1 MADSVVIREFLV
13 ALGFK
18 VDEKGLKNF
27 KEGVEGTTKGVKQLI
42 ATVSGAALTV
52 SAGVA
57 AFASKLERLYFVS
70 QRTGASAT
78 NLRGF
83 EFAARNMGVSAEAA
97 TGTIE
102 NLARFLRNNPAGEGY
117 LSTLG
122 VQTRNANGELRD
134 TVDIMSDLGK
144 SLANKPTWLAS
155 QYGNILGID
164 ENLMLAMRNGDFE
177 KLLAQYREMS
187 KSTGLDKAADD
198 SHRFMTQLR
207 GLGTSFEN
215 LGIRVEGAMLQK
227 IGPQLERFQRW
238 MDEHGDEIANRI
250 TDVANAVVKAAA
262 AMGPPLA
269 WLADKFVELDRGT
282 DGWSTKILLLGLALK
297 GLGVFKIVGGIWKIV
312 GALRA
317 GGAAA
322 SGATGLLSAMGV
334 ELAALASSAAAVGA
348 AFLGWKIGDGVRDQ
362 IDGLITKLS
371 GGRFRSLWDIL
382 TLKDRRGLDSTG
394 GYTQEEIDSVK
405 DGGGAKLTP
414 PRTEQ
419 PTTLAPS
426 DAQGPNPGRASSGAP
441 APAQA
446 SAPAPAPA
454 VAVAPAVASPVASAP
469 SGPPVPASAPA
480 QSREKASVPNSE
492 KSSPSKPTPQSPPA
506 ARIERVAAPAE
517 NGLAGRLG
525 QLADTAFGKLIAR
538 GEGDYNSVNRGARGG
553 YRAGTENL
561 EGMTLAQVMA
571 AQRAGQ
577 FNAAGRYQII
587 SSTLAEAAR
596 GLKLNGSE
604 IFDRKLQD
612 RIFEQYLVRNKRRA
626 ISDYVEGR
634 SDDLRAALRAASR
647 EWASVADPDTGR
659 SYYAG
664 KGNNRASISA
674 AEMEAALRNTRA
686 TYQPPAAAMAQAATA
701 SATTNKVEVNQTTQ
715 IHVNGAGD
723 PSAAGRAVEREQ
735 RAVNSDLVR
744 NLQGVVA

>member
-117 LSTLG
+117 LATLG

-144 SLANKPTWLAS
+144 SLANEPTWLAS

-238 MDEHGDEIANRI
+238 MDEHGDEIANRV
-250 TDVANAVVKAAA
+250 TDIANAVVKAAA

-269 WLADKFVELDRGT
+269 WLADKFVELDHGT
-282 DGWSTKILLLGLALK
+282 NGWSTKILLLGVALNA
-297 GLGVFKIVGGIWKIV
+297 LGVFRIAGGIWKMV
-312 GALRA
+312 AALRA
-317 GGAAA
+317 AGTATTAA
-322 SGATGLLSAMGV
+322 SAAGGGLLSVLGS
-334 ELAALASSAAAVGA
+334 LATAVAAVGA
-348 AFLGWKIGDGVRDQ
+348 AFAGWKIGDAVRDKV
-362 IDGLITKLS
+362 DGLITQLS
-371 GGRFRSLWDIL
+371 GGKYRSLWDVL
-382 TLKDRRGLDSTG
+382 TGKDRRGLEATG

-414 PRTEQ
+414 PRAEQ
-419 PTTLAPS
+419 QSTPAQPGEKRSVPASQTTGPQNPTTRPT
-426 DAQGPNPGRASSGAP
+426 
-441 APAQA
+441 
-446 SAPAPAPA
+446 SAPA
-454 VAVAPAVASPVASAP
+454 SW
-469 SGPPVPASAPA
+469 
-480 QSREKASVPNSE
+480 
-492 KSSPSKPTPQSPPA
+492 T
-506 ARIERVAAPAE
+506 ERVAAPGDG
-517 NGLAGRLG
+517 GLVGRLG

-587 SSTLAEAAR
+587 GSTLAEAAR

-604 IFDRKLQD
+604 MFDRKLQD

-626 ISDYVEGR
+626 IADYVEGR
-634 SDDLRAALRAASR
+634 SDDLRGALRAASR

-664 KGNNRASISA
+664 KGNNRASITA
-674 AEMEAALRNTRA
+674 AEMAAALRNTRA
-686 TYQPPAAAMAQAATA
+686 TYQPPAALVAQPAARGGEA
-701 SATTNKVEVNQTTQ
+701 KVELHQSTQ
-715 IHVNGAGD
+715 IHVTGASD

-735 RAVNSDLVR
+735 RAVNADMVR
-744 NLQGVVA
+744 NLQGVIA

>member
-117 LSTLG
+117 LATLG

-227 IGPQLERFQRW
+227 IGPQLDRFQRW

-282 DGWSTKILLLGLALK
+282 DGWSTKILLLGVALK
-297 GLGVFKIVGGIWKIV
+297 ALGVFKIAGGIWKIV

-382 TLKDRRGLDSTG
+382 TLKDRRGLDSSG
-394 GYTQEEIDSVK
+394 GYTQAEIDSVK

-414 PRTEQ
+414 PRAEQ
-419 PTTLAPS
+419 SRTAAPS
-426 DAQGPNPGRASSGAP
+426 SVAPASQATAP
-441 APAQA
+441 QIPAPQAAPAQA
-446 SAPAPAPA
+446 P
-454 VAVAPAVASPVASAP
+454 
-469 SGPPVPASAPA
+469 
-480 QSREKASVPNSE
+480 
-492 KSSPSKPTPQSPPA
+492 
-506 ARIERVAAPAE
+506 RIGRVAAPDDG
-517 NGLAGRLG
+517 GLAGRLG
-525 QLADTAFGKLIAR
+525 QLSDTAFGKLIAR

-587 SSTLAEAAR
+587 GSTLAEAAR

-604 IFDRKLQD
+604 VFDRKLQD
-612 RIFEQYLVRNKRRA
+612 RIFEQYLVRNKRRSIA
-626 ISDYVEGR
+626 DYVEGR
-634 SDDLRAALRAASR
+634 SDDLRGALRAASR

-686 TYQPPAAAMAQAATA
+686 TYQPPAAAMAQAGTTSAATK
-701 SATTNKVEVNQTTQ
+701 KVEVNQTTQ

>member
-70 QRTGASAT
+70 QRTHASAA

-117 LSTLG
+117 LATLG

-187 KSTGLDKAADD
+187 KTTGLDKAADD

-227 IGPQLERFQRW
+227 IGPQLDRFQRW
-238 MDEHGDEIANRI
+238 MDDHGDEIANRI
-250 TDVANAVVKAAA
+250 ADIASAILKVAEAA
-262 AMGPPLA
+262 GPPLA
-269 WLADKFVELDRGT
+269 KLVDRLIELDRAT
-282 DGWSTKILLLGLALK
+282 DGWSTKILLLGVALK
-297 GLGVFKIVGGIWKIV
+297 ALGVFKIAGGIWKMV
-312 GALRA
+312 AALRA

-322 SGATGLLSAMGV
+322 SGTTGLLSAMGV

-382 TLKDRRGLDSTG
+382 TLQDRRGLDSTG
-394 GYTQEEIDSVK
+394 GYTQVEIDSMK

-414 PRTEQ
+414 PRGAALAQT
-419 PTTLAPS
+419 PT
-426 DAQGPNPGRASSGAP
+426 R
-441 APAQA
+441 A
-446 SAPAPAPA
+446 SAPGPAPGPA
-454 VAVAPAVASPVASAP
+454 PVAPADLGGAM
-469 SGPPVPASAPA
+469 
-480 QSREKASVPNSE
+480 SR
-492 KSSPSKPTPQSPPA
+492 
-506 ARIERVAAPAE
+506 
-517 NGLAGRLG
+517 
-525 QLADTAFGKLIAR
+525 LADTAFGRLIAR

-553 YRAGTENL
+553 YRSGTENL

-571 AQRAGQ
+571 AQRSGQ

-587 SSTLAEAAR
+587 GSTLAEAAR

-604 IFDRKLQD
+604 MFDRKLQD
-612 RIFEQYLVRNKRRA
+612 RIFDEYLVRNKRRA
-626 ISDYVEGR
+626 IADYVEGR
-634 SDDLRAALRAASR
+634 SDDLRGALRAASR

-664 KGNNRASISA
+664 KGNNRASITA

-686 TYQPPAAAMAQAATA
+686 TYQPAGALAAQSAARGGPA
-701 SATTNKVEVNQTTQ
+701 KVELHQSTQ
-715 IHVNGAGD
+715 IHVTGAGD

-735 RAVNSDLVR
+735 RAVNADMVR
-744 NLQGVVA
+744 NLQGVVS

>member
-18 VDEKGLKNF
+18 VDEKGLKKF
-27 KEGVEGTTKGVKQLI
+27 KEGVEDTTKGVKQLI
-42 ATVSGAALTV
+42 TTISGAALTV

-57 AFASKLERLYFVS
+57 AFASKLERLYFVA

-78 NLRGF
+78 SLRGF

-117 LSTLG
+117 LATLG

-134 TVDIMSDLGK
+134 TVDIMSDLGGA
-144 SLANKPTWLAS
+144 LAKKPTWLAS

-177 KLLAQYREMS
+177 KLLKQYREMS
-187 KSTGLDKAADD
+187 KTTGLDKAADD

-207 GLGTSFEN
+207 GLGTTFEN

-227 IGPQLERFQRW
+227 IGPQLDRFQKW
-238 MDEHGDEIANRI
+238 MDEHGEQIANRI
-250 TDVANAVVKAAA
+250 ADIANAVLKAAEV
-262 AMGPPLA
+262 MGPPLA

-282 DGWSTKILLLGLALK
+282 NGWSTKILLLGVALK
-297 GLGVFKIVGGIWKIV
+297 ALGVFRIAKGIWKAAA
-312 GALRA
+312 ALRA
-317 GGAAA
+317 MGAAGTGAA
-322 SGATGLLSAMGV
+322 SVISSVIGQVGSLIGLLGRLSAI
-334 ELAALASSAAAVGA
+334 AGA
-348 AFLGWKIGDGVRDQ
+348 AFAGWKIGDALRDSV
-362 IDGLITKLS
+362 DGWISKAS
-371 GGRFRSLWDIL
+371 GGKFRSIWDFL
-382 TLKDRRGLDSTG
+382 TGKDRRGLDATG

-405 DGGGAKLTP
+405 DGGGAKLTA
-414 PRTEQ
+414 PRG
-419 PTTLAPS
+419 APS
-426 DAQGPNPGRASSGAP
+426 ASS
-441 APAQA
+441 Q
-446 SAPAPAPA
+446 
-454 VAVAPAVASPVASAP
+454 
-469 SGPPVPASAPA
+469 VPAAVPA
-480 QSREKASVPNSE
+480 G
-492 KSSPSKPTPQSPPA
+492 A
-506 ARIERVAAPAE
+506 AGTMER
-517 NGLAGRLG
+517 
-525 QLADTAFGKLIAR
+525 LADTAFGRLISR

-553 YRAGTENL
+553 YRSGTENL

-587 SSTLAEAAR
+587 GGTLSEAASAM
-596 GLKLNGSE
+596 KLNGSE
-604 IFDRKLQD
+604 MFDRKLQD
-612 RIFEQYLVRNKRRA
+612 RIFSEYLVRNKRRA
-626 ISDYVEGR
+626 IADYVEGR
-634 SDDLRAALRAASR
+634 SGDLRAALRAASR

-664 KGNNRASISA
+664 KGNNRASITA

-686 TYQPPAAAMAQAATA
+686 TYQQPAAVAAQAAGA
-701 SATTNKVEVNQTTQ
+701 RAGGGRIEVNQTTQ

-735 RAVNSDLVR
+735 RAVNSDMVR
-744 NLQGVVA
+744 NLQGVIA

>member
-18 VDEKGLKNF
+18 VDEKGLKKF
-27 KEGVEGTTKGVKQLI
+27 KEGVEDTTKGVKQLI
-42 ATVSGAALTV
+42 TTISGAALTV

-57 AFASKLERLYFVS
+57 AFASKLERLYFVA

-78 NLRGF
+78 SLRGF

-117 LSTLG
+117 LATLG

-134 TVDIMSDLGK
+134 TVDIMSDLGGA
-144 SLANKPTWLAS
+144 LAKKPTWLAS

-177 KLLAQYREMS
+177 KLLKQYREMS
-187 KSTGLDKAADD
+187 KTTGLDKAADD
-198 SHRFMTQLR
+198 SHKFMTQLR
-207 GLGTSFEN
+207 GLGTTFEN

-227 IGPQLERFQRW
+227 IGPQLGRFQRW
-238 MDEHGDEIANRI
+238 VDEHADEIAAKIGDIAN
-250 TDVANAVVKAAA
+250 TLLKVAEAV
-262 AMGPPLA
+262 GPPVGKLVD
-269 WLADKFVELDRGT
+269 LLLELDGAT
-282 DGWSTKILLLGLALK
+282 NGWSTKLLLLGVALK
-297 GLGVFKIVGGIWKIV
+297 ALGVFKIARGVWKIA

-382 TLKDRRGLDSTG
+382 TLKDRRGLDATG
-394 GYTQEEIDSVK
+394 GYTQEELDSVRK
-405 DGGGAKLTP
+405 GGGGGAKLTP
-414 PRTEQ
+414 QRG
-419 PTTLAPS
+419 A
-426 DAQGPNPGRASSGAP
+426 AP
-441 APAQA
+441 APAT
-446 SAPAPAPA
+446 PATPAT
-454 VAVAPAVASPVASAP
+454 S
-469 SGPPVPASAPA
+469 
-480 QSREKASVPNSE
+480 
-492 KSSPSKPTPQSPPA
+492 
-506 ARIERVAAPAE
+506 AAPAAPATPAGSG
-517 NGLAGRLG
+517 GLVGAMSR
-525 QLADTAFGKLIAR
+525 LADTAFGKLIAR

-587 SSTLAEAAR
+587 GSTLAEAAR
-596 GLKLNGSE
+596 SLKLNGDE
-604 IFDRKLQD
+604 MFDRKLQD

-626 ISDYVEGR
+626 IADYVEGR
-634 SDDLRAALRAASR
+634 SDDLRGALRAASR

-664 KGNNRASISA
+664 KGNNRASITA

-686 TYQPPAAAMAQAATA
+686 TYQQPAAVAAQAAGSRA
-701 SATTNKVEVNQTTQ
+701 GGGRIEVNQTTQ
-715 IHVNGAGD
+715 IHVHGAGD

-735 RAVNSDLVR
+735 RAVNSDMVR
-744 NLQGVVA
+744 NLQGVIA

>member
-18 VDEKGLKNF
+18 VDEKGLKKF
-27 KEGVEGTTKGVKQLI
+27 KEGVEDTTKGVKQLI
-42 ATVSGAALTV
+42 TTISGAALTV

-57 AFASKLERLYFVS
+57 AFASKLERLYFVA

-78 NLRGF
+78 SLRGF

-117 LSTLG
+117 LATLG

-134 TVDIMSDLGK
+134 TVDIMSDLGGA
-144 SLANKPTWLAS
+144 LAKKPTWLAS

-177 KLLAQYREMS
+177 KLLKQYREMS
-187 KSTGLDKAADD
+187 KTTGLDKAADD
-198 SHRFMTQLR
+198 SHKFMTQLR
-207 GLGTSFEN
+207 GLGTTFEN

-227 IGPQLERFQRW
+227 IGPQLDRFQRW
-238 MDEHGDEIANRI
+238 VDEHADEIAAKIGDIAN
-250 TDVANAVVKAAA
+250 TLLKVAEAV
-262 AMGPPLA
+262 GPPVGKLVD
-269 WLADKFVELDRGT
+269 LLLELDGAT
-282 DGWSTKILLLGLALK
+282 NGWSTKLLLLGVALK
-297 GLGVFKIVGGIWKIV
+297 ALGVFKIARGVWKIA

-382 TLKDRRGLDSTG
+382 TLKDRRGLDATG
-394 GYTQEEIDSVK
+394 GYTQEELDSVRK
-405 DGGGAKLTP
+405 GGGGGAKLTP
-414 PRTEQ
+414 PRG
-419 PTTLAPS
+419 A
-426 DAQGPNPGRASSGAP
+426 AP
-441 APAQA
+441 APAT
-446 SAPAPAPA
+446 PATPAT
-454 VAVAPAVASPVASAP
+454 S
-469 SGPPVPASAPA
+469 
-480 QSREKASVPNSE
+480 
-492 KSSPSKPTPQSPPA
+492 
-506 ARIERVAAPAE
+506 AAPAAPATPAGSG
-517 NGLAGRLG
+517 GLVGAMSR
-525 QLADTAFGKLIAR
+525 LADTAFGKLIAR

-587 SSTLAEAAR
+587 GSTLAEAAR
-596 GLKLNGSE
+596 SLKLNGDE
-604 IFDRKLQD
+604 MFDRKLQD

-626 ISDYVEGR
+626 IADYVEGR
-634 SDDLRAALRAASR
+634 SDDLRGALRAASR

-664 KGNNRASISA
+664 KGNNRASITA
-674 AEMEAALRNTRA
+674 AEMEAAMRNTRA
-686 TYQPPAAAMAQAATA
+686 TYQQPAVVAAQAAGARA
-701 SATTNKVEVNQTTQ
+701 SGGRIEVNQTTQ

-735 RAVNSDLVR
+735 RAVNSDMVR
-744 NLQGVVA
+744 NLQGVIT

>member
-83 EFAARNMGVSAEAA
+83 EFAARNMGVSTEAA

-117 LSTLG
+117 LATLG

-177 KLLAQYREMS
+177 KLLKQYREMS
-187 KSTGLDKAADD
+187 QTTGLDKAADD

-227 IGPQLERFQRW
+227 IGPSLDRFQRW

-282 DGWSTKILLLGLALK
+282 DGWSTKILLLGVALK
-297 GLGVFKIVGGIWKIV
+297 ALGVFRIAGGILKMA

-317 GGAAA
+317 AGAATTSATAA
-322 SGATGLLSAMGV
+322 SGGLLSVLGS
-334 ELAALASSAAAVGA
+334 LATAVAAVGA
-348 AFLGWKIGDGVRDQ
+348 AFAGWKIGDALRDKV
-362 IDGLITKLS
+362 DGLIAQLS

-382 TLKDRRGLDSTG
+382 TLKDRRGLDATG
-394 GYTQEEIDSVK
+394 GYTQDEIDSVK

-414 PRTEQ
+414 PRSDQ
-419 PTTLAPS
+419 PTTQAPS
-426 DAQGPNPGRASSGAP
+426 SAPGPTPVRESSGTPAPALAP
-441 APAQA
+441 APA
-446 SAPAPAPA
+446 APAPSG
-454 VAVAPAVASPVASAP
+454 AS
-469 SGPPVPASAPA
+469 VPASAPA
-480 QSREKASVPNSE
+480 QPGEKASIPTSVTSGP
-492 KSSPSKPTPQSPPA
+492 KDLTPQPQQQLPA
-506 ARIERVAAPAE
+506 PQIERVSIPDDS
-517 NGLAGRLG
+517 GLAGRLG

-587 SSTLAEAAR
+587 GSTLAEAAR
-596 GLKLNGSE
+596 GLKLKGNE
-604 IFDRKLQD
+604 MFDRRLQD

-626 ISDYVEGR
+626 IADYVEGR
-634 SDDLRAALRAASR
+634 SGDLRAALRAASR

-686 TYQPPAAAMAQAATA
+686 TYQTPAAAMAQAAAT
-701 SATTNKVEVNQTTQ
+701 SAAATKVEVNQTTQ
-715 IHVNGAGD
+715 IHVDGAGD
-723 PSAAGRAVEREQ
+723 PAAAGRAVEREQ

>member
-13 ALGFK
+13 ALGFR

-70 QRTGASAT
+70 QRTGASAA

-117 LSTLG
+117 LATLG

-164 ENLMLAMRNGDFE
+164 ENLLLAMRNGDFE
-177 KLLAQYREMS
+177 RFLKQYREMS
-187 KSTGLDKAADD
+187 QTTGLDKAADD
-198 SHRFMTQLR
+198 AHQFMTQLR
-207 GLGTSFEN
+207 GLGTTFEN
-215 LGIRVEGAMLQK
+215 LGIRVEGAMLHK
-227 IGPQLERFQRW
+227 VGPQLDRFQRW
-238 MDEHGDEIANRI
+238 VDEHGDEIAAKIGDIAN
-250 TDVANAVVKAAA
+250 TLLKVAEAA
-262 AMGPPLA
+262 GPPLGK
-269 WLADKFVELDRGT
+269 LVDLLLELDHAT
-282 DGWSTKILLLGLALK
+282 DGWSTKILLLGVALK
-297 GLGVFKIVGGIWKIV
+297 ALGIFKIAGGLWKIV

-382 TLKDRRGLDSTG
+382 TLKDRRGLDATG

-414 PRTEQ
+414 PRGA
-419 PTTLAPS
+419 APE
-426 DAQGPNPGRASSGAP
+426 AP
-441 APAQA
+441 A
-446 SAPAPAPA
+446 
-454 VAVAPAVASPVASAP
+454 ASPPSA
-469 SGPPVPASAPA
+469 
-480 QSREKASVPNSE
+480 
-492 KSSPSKPTPQSPPA
+492 A
-506 ARIERVAAPAE
+506 AAAPTVQATPADSR
-517 NGLAGRLG
+517 GLVGAMSR
-525 QLADTAFGKLIAR
+525 LADTAFGKLIAR
-538 GEGDYNSVNRGARGG
+538 GEGDYNSVNRGKAGG
-553 YRAGTENL
+553 YKAGTEDL
-561 EGMTLAQVMA
+561 ENMTVAQVMA

-587 SSTLAEAAR
+587 GSTLAEAAR
-596 GLKLNGSE
+596 SLKLNGDE
-604 IFDRKLQD
+604 MFDRKLQD

-626 ISDYVEGR
+626 IADYVEGR
-634 SDDLRAALRAASR
+634 SDDLRGALRAASR

-664 KGNNRASISA
+664 KGNNRASITV

-686 TYQPPAAAMAQAATA
+686 TYQPPAALAAQSAARGGPA
-701 SATTNKVEVNQTTQ
+701 KVELHQSTQ
-715 IHVNGAGD
+715 IHVNGASD
-723 PSAAGRAVEREQ
+723 PNAAGRAVEREQ
-735 RAVNSDLVR
+735 RAVNADMVR
-744 NLQGVVA
+744 NLQGVIA

>member
-117 LSTLG
+117 LATLG

-144 SLANKPTWLAS
+144 SLANKPTWLAT

-177 KLLAQYREMS
+177 KLLKQYREMS
-187 KSTGLDKAADD
+187 QTTGLDKAADD

-227 IGPQLERFQRW
+227 IGPSLDRFQRW

-282 DGWSTKILLLGLALK
+282 DGWSTKILLLGVALK
-297 GLGVFKIVGGIWKIV
+297 ALGVFRIAGGILKMA

-317 GGAAA
+317 AGAATTSATAA
-322 SGATGLLSAMGV
+322 SGGLLSVLGS
-334 ELAALASSAAAVGA
+334 LATAVAAVGA
-348 AFLGWKIGDGVRDQ
+348 AFAGWKIGDALRDKV
-362 IDGLITKLS
+362 DGLIAQLS

-382 TLKDRRGLDSTG
+382 TLKDRRGLDATG

-414 PRTEQ
+414 PRSDQ
-419 PTTLAPS
+419 PTAQAPS
-426 DAQGPNPGRASSGAP
+426 SAPGPTPARESSGTP
-441 APAQA
+441 APATA
-446 SAPAPAPA
+446 AAPAAAPAPAPSG
-454 VAVAPAVASPVASAP
+454 ASVPV
-469 SGPPVPASAPA
+469 SAPA
-480 QSREKASVPNSE
+480 QPGEKASVP
-492 KSSPSKPTPQSPPA
+492 SSVTSGPENLTQPPQQPQPQLPA
-506 ARIERVAAPAE
+506 PQIERVSIPDDS
-517 NGLAGRLG
+517 GLAGRLG

-587 SSTLAEAAR
+587 GSTLAEAAR
-596 GLKLNGSE
+596 GLKLKGNE
-604 IFDRKLQD
+604 MFDRRLQD

-626 ISDYVEGR
+626 IADYVEGR
-634 SDDLRAALRAASR
+634 SGDLRAALRAASR

-686 TYQPPAAAMAQAATA
+686 TYQQPVAAMAQAAAT
-701 SATTNKVEVNQTTQ
+701 SAAATKVEVNQTTQ

-723 PSAAGRAVEREQ
+723 PAAAGRAVEREQ

-744 NLQGVVA
+744 NLQGVVT

>member
-27 KEGVEGTTKGVKQLI
+27 KEGAEGTTKGVKQLI

-70 QRTGASAT
+70 QRTGASAA

-117 LSTLG
+117 LATLG

-144 SLANKPTWLAS
+144 ALASKPTWLAS

-164 ENLMLAMRNGDFE
+164 ENLLLAMRNGDFE
-177 KLLAQYREMS
+177 RLLKQYREMS
-187 KSTGLDKAADD
+187 QTTGLDKAADD
-198 SHRFMTQLR
+198 SHKFMTQLR
-207 GLGTSFEN
+207 GLGTTFEN
-215 LGIRVEGAMLQK
+215 LGIRVEGAMLGK
-227 IGPQLERFQRW
+227 VGPSLDRFQQW
-238 MDEHGDEIANRI
+238 MDEHGDEVANR
-250 TDVANAVVKAAA
+250 VAEIASAILKVVEAA
-262 AMGPPLA
+262 GPPLGK
-269 WLADKFVELDRGT
+269 LVDLFIELDHST
-282 DGWSTKILLLGLALK
+282 NGWSTKILLLGVALK
-297 GLGVFKIVGGIWKIV
+297 ALGVFRIAGGILRMA

-317 GGAAA
+317 ASAATTAATAAGG
-322 SGATGLLSAMGV
+322 GLLSVLGS
-334 ELAALASSAAAVGA
+334 LATAVAAVGA
-348 AFLGWKIGDGVRDQ
+348 AFAGWKIGDALRDKV
-362 IDGLITKLS
+362 DGLISQLS
-371 GGRFRSLWDIL
+371 GGKYRSIWDVL
-382 TLKDRRGLDSTG
+382 TGTDRRGLGATG
-394 GYTQEEIDSVK
+394 GYTQAEIDSVK

-414 PRTEQ
+414 PRG
-419 PTTLAPS
+419 A
-426 DAQGPNPGRASSGAP
+426 AP
-441 APAQA
+441 APAQTA
-446 SAPAPAPA
+446 PSAPA
-454 VAVAPAVASPVASAP
+454 
-469 SGPPVPASAPA
+469 
-480 QSREKASVPNSE
+480 
-492 KSSPSKPTPQSPPA
+492 
-506 ARIERVAAPAE
+506 AAPAGSG
-517 NGLAGRLG
+517 GLVRAMSR
-525 QLADTAFGKLIAR
+525 LADTAFGKLIAR

-553 YRAGTENL
+553 YRASTENL

-587 SSTLAEAAR
+587 GSTLAEAAR
-596 GLKLNGSE
+596 SLKLNGSE
-604 IFDRKLQD
+604 MFDRKLQD

-626 ISDYVEGR
+626 IADYVEGR
-634 SDDLRAALRAASR
+634 SDDLRGALRAASR

-664 KGNNRASISA
+664 KGNNRASITA
-674 AEMEAALRNTRA
+674 AEMESALRNTRA
-686 TYQPPAAAMAQAATA
+686 TYQPAGALAAQSAARGGPA
-701 SATTNKVEVNQTTQ
+701 KVELHQSTQ
-715 IHVNGAGD
+715 IHVTGAGD

-735 RAVNSDLVR
+735 RAVNGDMVR
-744 NLQGVVA
+744 NLQGVIS

>member
-1 MADSVVIREFLV
+1 MV
-13 ALGFK
+13 ALGFR

-70 QRTGASAT
+70 QRTGASAA

-83 EFAARNMGVSAEAA
+83 EFAARNMGVSADAA

-117 LSTLG
+117 LATLG

-144 SLANKPTWLAS
+144 ALASKPTWLAS

-177 KLLAQYREMS
+177 RLLKQYREMS
-187 KSTGLDKAADD
+187 QTTGLDKAADD
-198 SHRFMTQLR
+198 SHKFMTQLR
-207 GLGTSFEN
+207 GLGTTFEN

-250 TDVANAVVKAAA
+250 TDIADAVVRAAV
-262 AMGPPLA
+262 AMGPALA

-282 DGWSTKILLLGLALK
+282 DGWSTKILLLGVALK
-297 GLGVFKIVGGIWKIV
+297 ALGVFRIAGGILKMA

-317 GGAAA
+317 AGAA
-322 SGATGLLSAMGV
+322 GGGLLSVLGS
-334 ELAALASSAAAVGA
+334 LATAVAAVGA
-348 AFLGWKIGDGVRDQ
+348 AFAGWKIGDALRDKV
-362 IDGLITKLS
+362 DGLISQLS
-371 GGRFRSLWDIL
+371 GGKYRSIWDVL
-382 TLKDRRGLDSTG
+382 TGKDRRGLDATG

-414 PRTEQ
+414 PRGT
-419 PTTLAPS
+419 
-426 DAQGPNPGRASSGAP
+426 AP
-441 APAQA
+441 APAQ
-446 SAPAPAPA
+446 PAPSAPA
-454 VAVAPAVASPVASAP
+454 VA
-469 SGPPVPASAPA
+469 
-480 QSREKASVPNSE
+480 
-492 KSSPSKPTPQSPPA
+492 PA
-506 ARIERVAAPAE
+506 ASG
-517 NGLAGRLG
+517 GLVGAMSR
-525 QLADTAFGKLIAR
+525 LADTAFGKLIAR

-561 EGMTLAQVMA
+561 EGMTVAQVMA

-587 SSTLAEAAR
+587 GSTLAEAAR
-596 GLKLNGSE
+596 SLKLNGDE
-604 IFDRKLQD
+604 MFDRKLQD

-626 ISDYVEGR
+626 IADYVEGR
-634 SDDLRAALRAASR
+634 SDDLRGALRAASR

-664 KGNNRASISA
+664 KGNNRASITV

-686 TYQPPAAAMAQAATA
+686 TYQPPAALAAQSAARSGPA
-701 SATTNKVEVNQTTQ
+701 KVELHQSTQ
-715 IHVNGAGD
+715 IHVNGASD
-723 PSAAGRAVEREQ
+723 PNAAGRAVEREQ
-735 RAVNSDLVR
+735 RAVNADMVR
-744 NLQGVVA
+744 NLQGVIA

>member
-70 QRTGASAT
+70 QRTGASAA

-117 LSTLG
+117 LTTLG

-227 IGPQLERFQRW
+227 VGPSLDRFQRW
-238 MDEHGDEIANRI
+238 MDDHGDEIANRI
-250 TDVANAVVKAAA
+250 ADIASAILKVAEAA
-262 AMGPPLA
+262 GPPLA
-269 WLADKFVELDRGT
+269 KLVDRFIELDRAT
-282 DGWSTKILLLGLALK
+282 DGWSTKILLLGVALK
-297 GLGVFKIVGGIWKIV
+297 ALGVFKIAGGIWKIV

-322 SGATGLLSAMGV
+322 SGATGLLSAVGV

-382 TLKDRRGLDSTG
+382 TLKDRRGLDATG

-414 PRTEQ
+414 PRVEQ
-419 PTTLAPS
+419 SRTPATSLAAPEPTLTQGGAKPLAPVPQPS
-426 DAQGPNPGRASSGAP
+426 GTRNPIPQLVP
-441 APAQA
+441 APIL
-446 SAPAPAPA
+446 AP
-454 VAVAPAVASPVASAP
+454 
-469 SGPPVPASAPA
+469 
-480 QSREKASVPNSE
+480 
-492 KSSPSKPTPQSPPA
+492 
-506 ARIERVAAPAE
+506 RIERVSAPDDS
-517 NGLAGRLG
+517 GLAGRLS

-587 SSTLAEAAR
+587 GSTLAEAAR
-596 GLKLNGSE
+596 GLKLSGSE
-604 IFDRKLQD
+604 MFDRKLQD
-612 RIFEQYLVRNKRRA
+612 RIFGQYLVRNKRRA
-626 ISDYVEGR
+626 IADYVEGR
-634 SDDLRAALRAASR
+634 SDDLRGALRASSR

-664 KGNNRASISA
+664 KGNNRASITA
-674 AEMEAALRNTRA
+674 AEMETALRNTRA
-686 TYQPPAAAMAQAATA
+686 TYQPAGALAAQSAARGGPA
-701 SATTNKVEVNQTTQ
+701 KVELHQSTQ
-715 IHVNGAGD
+715 IHVTGSGD

-735 RAVNSDLVR
+735 RAVNSDMVR
-744 NLQGVVA
+744 NMQGVIA

>member
-117 LSTLG
+117 LATLG

-250 TDVANAVVKAAA
+250 TDIANAVVKAAA

-282 DGWSTKILLLGLALK
+282 DGWSTKILLLGVALK
-297 GLGVFKIVGGIWKIV
+297 ALGVFKIAGGIWKIV

-394 GYTQEEIDSVK
+394 GYTQAEIDSVK

-414 PRTEQ
+414 PRGEQ
-419 PTTLAPS
+419 SRIPASLVTPEPASREPAERPQEPPARISDSQGATPQPQPRRLPQAQPPMWSQPVQQPAAAPS
-426 DAQGPNPGRASSGAP
+426 P
-441 APAQA
+441 AP
-446 SAPAPAPA
+446 
-454 VAVAPAVASPVASAP
+454 
-469 SGPPVPASAPA
+469 
-480 QSREKASVPNSE
+480 
-492 KSSPSKPTPQSPPA
+492 
-506 ARIERVAAPAE
+506 RIERVAVHDDG
-517 NGLAGRLG
+517 GLAGRLG

-587 SSTLAEAAR
+587 GSTLAEAAR
-596 GLKLNGSE
+596 GLRLNGSE
-604 IFDRKLQD
+604 MFDRKLQD

-626 ISDYVEGR
+626 IADYVEGR
-634 SDDLRAALRAASR
+634 SDDLRGALRAASR

-664 KGNNRASISA
+664 KGNNRASITA
-674 AEMEAALRNTRA
+674 AEMAAALRNTRA
-686 TYQPPAAAMAQAATA
+686 TYQPPAALVAQPAARGGA
-701 SATTNKVEVNQTTQ
+701 AKVELHQSTQ
-715 IHVNGAGD
+715 IHVTGASD

-735 RAVNSDLVR
+735 RAVNADMVR
-744 NLQGVVA
+744 NLQGVIA

>member
-13 ALGFK
+13 ALGFR

-70 QRTGASAT
+70 QRTGASAA

-117 LSTLG
+117 LATLG

-144 SLANKPTWLAS
+144 SLANKPTWLSS

-177 KLLAQYREMS
+177 RLLKQYREMS
-187 KSTGLDKAADD
+187 QSTGLDKAADD

-207 GLGTSFEN
+207 GLGTTFEN

-227 IGPQLERFQRW
+227 VGPQLDRFQRW
-238 MDEHGDEIANRI
+238 VDEHADEIAAKI
-250 TDVANAVVKAAA
+250 GDIANTLLKIAEAA
-262 AMGPPLA
+262 GPPLGK
-269 WLADKFVELDRGT
+269 LVDTLLELDKATG
-282 DGWSTKILLLGLALK
+282 GWSTKIILLGIALK
-297 GLGVFKIVGGIWKIV
+297 AMGVFKIAGGIWKIV

-382 TLKDRRGLDSTG
+382 TLKDRRGLDATG

-414 PRTEQ
+414 PRGA
-419 PTTLAPS
+419 APE
-426 DAQGPNPGRASSGAP
+426 AP
-441 APAQA
+441 AAAA
-446 SAPAPAPA
+446 SAAPTVQATPAD
-454 VAVAPAVASPVASAP
+454 
-469 SGPPVPASAPA
+469 
-480 QSREKASVPNSE
+480 SR
-492 KSSPSKPTPQSPPA
+492 
-506 ARIERVAAPAE
+506 
-517 NGLAGRLG
+517 GLVGAMSR
-525 QLADTAFGKLIAR
+525 LADTAFGKLIAR

-587 SSTLAEAAR
+587 GSTLAEAAR
-596 GLKLNGSE
+596 SLKLNGDE
-604 IFDRKLQD
+604 MFDRRLQD

-626 ISDYVEGR
+626 IADYVEGR
-634 SDDLRAALRAASR
+634 SDDLRGALRAASR

-664 KGNNRASISA
+664 KGNNRASITV

-686 TYQPPAAAMAQAATA
+686 TYQPPAALAAQSAARGGPA
-701 SATTNKVEVNQTTQ
+701 KVELHQSTQ
-715 IHVNGAGD
+715 IHVNGASD
-723 PSAAGRAVEREQ
+723 PNAAGRAVEREQ
-735 RAVNSDLVR
+735 RAVNADMVR
-744 NLQGVVA
+744 NLQGVIA

>member
-13 ALGFK
+13 ALGFR

-70 QRTGASAT
+70 QRTGASAA

-117 LSTLG
+117 LATLG

-144 SLANKPTWLAS
+144 ALASKPTWLAS

-164 ENLMLAMRNGDFE
+164 ENLLLAMRNGDFE
-177 KLLAQYREMS
+177 KFLKQYREMS
-187 KSTGLDKAADD
+187 QTTGLDKAADD
-198 SHRFMTQLR
+198 AHQFMTQLR
-207 GLGTSFEN
+207 GIGTAFEN

-250 TDVANAVVKAAA
+250 TDIADAVVRAAV
-262 AMGPPLA
+262 AMGPALA

-282 DGWSTKILLLGLALK
+282 DGWSTKILLLGVALK
-297 GLGVFKIVGGIWKIV
+297 ALGVFRIAGGILKMA

-317 GGAAA
+317 AGAATT
-322 SGATGLLSAMGV
+322 SATAAGGGLLSVLGS
-334 ELAALASSAAAVGA
+334 LATAVAAVGA
-348 AFLGWKIGDGVRDQ
+348 AFAGWKIGDALRDKV
-362 IDGLITKLS
+362 DGLITQLS
-371 GGRFRSLWDIL
+371 GGKYRSLWDVL
-382 TLKDRRGLDSTG
+382 TGKDRRGLDKTG
-394 GYTQEEIDSVK
+394 GYTQEELDSVK

-414 PRTEQ
+414 PR
-419 PTTLAPS
+419 
-426 DAQGPNPGRASSGAP
+426 GAAL
-441 APAQA
+441 APAQTA
-446 SAPAPAPA
+446 PSAPA
-454 VAVAPAVASPVASAP
+454 
-469 SGPPVPASAPA
+469 
-480 QSREKASVPNSE
+480 
-492 KSSPSKPTPQSPPA
+492 
-506 ARIERVAAPAE
+506 AAPAGSG
-517 NGLAGRLG
+517 GLVGAMSR
-525 QLADTAFGKLIAR
+525 LADTAFGKLIAR

-587 SSTLAEAAR
+587 GSTLAEAAR
-596 GLKLNGSE
+596 SLKLNGDE
-604 IFDRKLQD
+604 MFDRKLQD

-626 ISDYVEGR
+626 IADYVEGR
-634 SDDLRAALRAASR
+634 SDDLRGALRAASR

-664 KGNNRASISA
+664 KGNNRASITV

-686 TYQPPAAAMAQAATA
+686 TYQPPAALAAQSAARSGPA
-701 SATTNKVEVNQTTQ
+701 KVELHQSTQ
-715 IHVNGAGD
+715 IHVNGASD
-723 PSAAGRAVEREQ
+723 PNAAGRAVEREQ
-735 RAVNSDLVR
+735 RAVNADMVR
-744 NLQGVVA
+744 NLQGVIA

>member
-42 ATVSGAALTV
+42 TTVSGAALTV

-117 LSTLG
+117 LATLG
-122 VQTRNANGELRD
+122 VQTRNANGDLRD

-164 ENLMLAMRNGDFE
+164 ENLMLAMRDGDFE

-250 TDVANAVVKAAA
+250 TDIANAVVKAAA

-269 WLADKFVELDRGT
+269 WIADKFVELDRGT
-282 DGWSTKILLLGLALK
+282 DGWSTKILLLGVALNA
-297 GLGVFKIVGGIWKIV
+297 LGVFKIAGGIWKIV

-394 GYTQEEIDSVK
+394 GYTQAEIDSVK

-414 PRTEQ
+414 PRVA
-419 PTTLAPS
+419 AP
-426 DAQGPNPGRASSGAP
+426 
-441 APAQA
+441 A
-446 SAPAPAPA
+446 SAPAPTPTPTHASAPGP
-454 VAVAPAVASPVASAP
+454 VPAPVASP
-469 SGPPVPASAPA
+469 GD
-480 QSREKASVPNSE
+480 
-492 KSSPSKPTPQSPPA
+492 
-506 ARIERVAAPAE
+506 
-517 NGLAGRLG
+517 LAGAMSR
-525 QLADTAFGKLIAR
+525 LADTAFGRLIAR

-553 YRAGTENL
+553 YRPGTENL

-587 SSTLAEAAR
+587 GSTLAEAAR

-604 IFDRKLQD
+604 MFDRKLQD
-612 RIFEQYLVRNKRRA
+612 RIFEQYLVQNKRRA
-626 ISDYVEGR
+626 IADYVEGR
-634 SDDLRAALRAASR
+634 SDDLRGALRAASR

-664 KGNNRASISA
+664 KGNNRASITA
-674 AEMEAALRNTRA
+674 TEMAAALRNTRA
-686 TYQPPAAAMAQAATA
+686 TYQPPPALTAQPSARGGAA
-701 SATTNKVEVNQTTQ
+701 KVELHQSTQ
-715 IHVNGAGD
+715 IHVTGAGD

-735 RAVNSDLVR
+735 RAVNADMVR
-744 NLQGVVA
+744 NLQGVIA

>member
-18 VDEKGLKNF
+18 VDEKGLKKF
-27 KEGVEGTTKGVKQLI
+27 KEGVEDTTKGVKQLI
-42 ATVSGAALTV
+42 TTISGAALTV

-57 AFASKLERLYFVS
+57 AFASKLERLYFVA

-78 NLRGF
+78 SLRGF

-117 LSTLG
+117 LATLG

-134 TVDIMSDLGK
+134 TVDIMSDLGGA
-144 SLANKPTWLAS
+144 LAKKPTWLAS

-177 KLLAQYREMS
+177 KLLKQYREMS
-187 KSTGLDKAADD
+187 KTTGLDKAADD

-207 GLGTSFEN
+207 GLGTTFEN

-227 IGPQLERFQRW
+227 IGPQLDRFQKW
-238 MDEHGDEIANRI
+238 MDEHGEQIANRI
-250 TDVANAVVKAAA
+250 ADIANAVLKAAEV
-262 AMGPPLA
+262 MGPPLA

-282 DGWSTKILLLGLALK
+282 NGWSTKILLLGFALK
-297 GLGVFKIVGGIWKIV
+297 ALGVFRIAKGIWKTAA
-312 GALRA
+312 ALRA
-317 GGAAA
+317 MGANGTGAA
-322 SGATGLLSAMGV
+322 SVISSVIGQVGSLIGLLGRLSAI
-334 ELAALASSAAAVGA
+334 AGA
-348 AFLGWKIGDGVRDQ
+348 AFAGWKIGDALRDSV
-362 IDGLITKLS
+362 DGWISKAS
-371 GGRFRSLWDIL
+371 GGKFRSIWDFL
-382 TLKDRRGLDSTG
+382 TGKDRRRLDATG

-405 DGGGAKLTP
+405 DGGGAKLTA
-414 PRTEQ
+414 PRG
-419 PTTLAPS
+419 APS
-426 DAQGPNPGRASSGAP
+426 AAS
-441 APAQA
+441 Q
-446 SAPAPAPA
+446 
-454 VAVAPAVASPVASAP
+454 
-469 SGPPVPASAPA
+469 VPAAVPAGAAGTMERLADSAF
-480 QSREKASVPNSE
+480 
-492 KSSPSKPTPQSPPA
+492 
-506 ARIERVAAPAE
+506 
-517 NGLAGRLG
+517 GRL
-525 QLADTAFGKLIAR
+525 ISR

-553 YRAGTENL
+553 YRSGTENL

-587 SSTLAEAAR
+587 GGTLSEAASAM
-596 GLKLNGSE
+596 KLNGGE
-604 IFDRKLQD
+604 MFDRKLQD
-612 RIFEQYLVRNKRRA
+612 RIFSEYLVRNKRRA
-626 ISDYVEGR
+626 IADYVEGR
-634 SDDLRAALRAASR
+634 SGDLRAALRAASR

-664 KGNNRASISA
+664 KGNNRASITA

-686 TYQPPAAAMAQAATA
+686 TYQQPAAVAAQAAGSRA
-701 SATTNKVEVNQTTQ
+701 GGGRIEVNQTTQ

-735 RAVNSDLVR
+735 RAVNSDMVR
-744 NLQGVVA
+744 NLQGVIA

>member
-117 LSTLG
+117 LATLG

-164 ENLMLAMRNGDFE
+164 ENLLLAMRNGDFE
-177 KLLAQYREMS
+177 RLLKQYREMS
-187 KSTGLDKAADD
+187 QTTGLDKAADD
-198 SHRFMTQLR
+198 SHKFMTQLR
-207 GLGTSFEN
+207 GLGTTFEN

-227 IGPQLERFQRW
+227 VGPSLDRFQHW

-250 TDVANAVVKAAA
+250 ADIASAVLKVAEAA
-262 AMGPPLA
+262 GPPLA
-269 WLADKFVELDRGT
+269 KLADTFIKLDNAT
-282 DGWSTKILLLGLALK
+282 NGWSTQILLLGVALK
-297 GLGVFKIVGGIWKIV
+297 ALGVFKIAGGIWKIA

-394 GYTQEEIDSVK
+394 GYTQAEIDSVK
-405 DGGGAKLTP
+405 SGGGAKLTP
-414 PRTEQ
+414 PR
-419 PTTLAPS
+419 
-426 DAQGPNPGRASSGAP
+426 GA
-441 APAQA
+441 
-446 SAPAPAPA
+446 
-454 VAVAPAVASPVASAP
+454 
-469 SGPPVPASAPA
+469 
-480 QSREKASVPNSE
+480 
-492 KSSPSKPTPQSPPA
+492 
-506 ARIERVAAPAE
+506 AAPASPSAAAVPAQ
-517 NGLAGRLG
+517 NSVSPASPAGELG
-525 QLADTAFGKLIAR
+525 NAMSRLADTAFGHLIAR

-587 SSTLAEAAR
+587 GSTLAEAAR
-596 GLKLNGSE
+596 GLKLNGDE
-604 IFDRKLQD
+604 MFDRKLQD

-626 ISDYVEGR
+626 IADYVEGR
-634 SDDLRAALRAASR
+634 SDDLRGALRAASR

-664 KGNNRASISA
+664 KGNNRASITA

-686 TYQPPAAAMAQAATA
+686 TYQPAAALTAQPAARGGAA
-701 SATTNKVEVNQTTQ
+701 KVELHQSTQ
-715 IHVNGAGD
+715 IHVSGAGD

-735 RAVNSDLVR
+735 RSVNADMVR
-744 NLQGVVA
+744 NLQGVIA

>member
-70 QRTGASAT
+70 QRTGASAA

-117 LSTLG
+117 LATLG

-144 SLANKPTWLAS
+144 SLGNKPTWLAS

-164 ENLMLAMRNGDFE
+164 ENLLLAMRNGDFE
-177 KLLAQYREMS
+177 KFLKQYREMS
-187 KSTGLDKAADD
+187 KTTGLDKAADD

-207 GLGTSFEN
+207 GLGTTFEN

-227 IGPQLERFQRW
+227 VGPSLDRFQHW

-250 TDVANAVVKAAA
+250 ADIASAILKVAEVA
-262 AMGPPLA
+262 GPALA
-269 WLADKFVELDRGT
+269 KLADTFIALDHATG
-282 DGWSTKILLLGLALK
+282 GWSTRILLLGVALK
-297 GLGVFKIVGGIWKIV
+297 ALGVFKIAGGLWKIAA
-312 GALRA
+312 ALRA

-371 GGRFRSLWDIL
+371 GGRFRSLLDIL
-382 TLKDRRGLDSTG
+382 TLKDRRGLDATG
-394 GYTQEEIDSVK
+394 GYTQAELDSVRK
-405 DGGGAKLTP
+405 NGGGGAKLAA
-414 PRTEQ
+414 PRG
-419 PTTLAPS
+419 S
-426 DAQGPNPGRASSGAP
+426 
-441 APAQA
+441 
-446 SAPAPAPA
+446 
-454 VAVAPAVASPVASAP
+454 
-469 SGPPVPASAPA
+469 
-480 QSREKASVPNSE
+480 
-492 KSSPSKPTPQSPPA
+492 
-506 ARIERVAAPAE
+506 AAPAAAAS
-517 NGLAGRLG
+517 GSLAGAMS
-525 QLADTAFGKLIAR
+525 QLADTAFGRLISR

-587 SSTLAEAAR
+587 GSTLAEAAR
-596 GLKLNGSE
+596 SLKLNGDE
-604 IFDRKLQD
+604 VFDRKLQD

-626 ISDYVEGR
+626 IADYVEGR
-634 SDDLRAALRAASR
+634 SDDLRGALRAASR

-664 KGNNRASISA
+664 KGNNRASITA

-686 TYQPPAAAMAQAATA
+686 TYQPAGALTAQSAAGGGPT
-701 SATTNKVEVNQTTQ
+701 KVELHQSTQ
-715 IHVNGAGD
+715 IHVNGSND
-723 PSAAGRAVEREQ
+723 PAAAGRAVEREQ
-735 RAVNSDLVR
+735 RAVNADMVR
-744 NLQGVVA
+744 NLQGVIA

>member
-117 LSTLG
+117 LATLG

-250 TDVANAVVKAAA
+250 TDIANAVVKAAA

-269 WLADKFVELDRGT
+269 WLAEKFVELDRGT
-282 DGWSTKILLLGLALK
+282 DGWSTKILLLGVALNA
-297 GLGVFKIVGGIWKIV
+297 LGVFRIAGGIWKMV
-312 GALRA
+312 AALRA
-317 GGAAA
+317 AGAATTAA
-322 SGATGLLSAMGV
+322 SAAGGGLLSVLGS
-334 ELAALASSAAAVGA
+334 LATAVAAVGA
-348 AFLGWKIGDGVRDQ
+348 AFAGWRIGDALRDKV
-362 IDGLITKLS
+362 DGLITQLS
-371 GGRFRSLWDIL
+371 GGKYRSLWDVL
-382 TLKDRRGLDSTG
+382 TGKDRRGLEATG

-414 PRTEQ
+414 ERAEQ
-419 PTTLAPS
+419 SRPPALPSTVAPE
-426 DAQGPNPGRASSGAP
+426 PNPVRYDEK
-441 APAQA
+441 
-446 SAPAPAPA
+446 
-454 VAVAPAVASPVASAP
+454 V
-469 SGPPVPASAPA
+469 PVPAPLASNAQNPAP
-480 QSREKASVPNSE
+480 
-492 KSSPSKPTPQSPPA
+492 
-506 ARIERVAAPAE
+506 RIERVAARDDSS
-517 NGLAGRLG
+517 LAGRLG

-587 SSTLAEAAR
+587 GSTLAEAAR

-604 IFDRKLQD
+604 MFDRKLQD

-626 ISDYVEGR
+626 IAEYVEGR
-634 SDDLRAALRAASR
+634 SDDLRGALRAASR

-664 KGNNRASISA
+664 KGNNRASITA
-674 AEMEAALRNTRA
+674 AEMAAALRNTRA
-686 TYQPPAAAMAQAATA
+686 TYQPPAALVAQPAARA
-701 SATTNKVEVNQTTQ
+701 GAAKVELHQSTQ
-715 IHVNGAGD
+715 IHVTGASD

-735 RAVNSDLVR
+735 RAVNADMVR
-744 NLQGVVA
+744 NLQGVIS

>member
-83 EFAARNMGVSAEAA
+83 EFAARNMGVSTEAA

-117 LSTLG
+117 LATLG

-177 KLLAQYREMS
+177 KLLKQYREMS
-187 KSTGLDKAADD
+187 QTTGLDKAADD

-227 IGPQLERFQRW
+227 IGPSLDRFQRW

-269 WLADKFVELDRGT
+269 WLADKFVELDHST
-282 DGWSTKILLLGLALK
+282 NGWSTKILLLGVALK
-297 GLGVFKIVGGIWKIV
+297 ALGVFRIAGGILKMA

-317 GGAAA
+317 AGAATTSATAA
-322 SGATGLLSAMGV
+322 SGGLLSVLGS
-334 ELAALASSAAAVGA
+334 LATAVAAVGA
-348 AFLGWKIGDGVRDQ
+348 AFAGWKIGDALRDKV
-362 IDGLITKLS
+362 DGLIAQLS

-382 TLKDRRGLDSTG
+382 TLKDRRGLDATG

-414 PRTEQ
+414 PRSDQ
-419 PTTLAPS
+419 PTTQAPS
-426 DAQGPNPGRASSGAP
+426 SAPGPTPVRESSGT
-441 APAQA
+441 
-446 SAPAPAPA
+446 PAPAPA
-454 VAVAPAVASPVASAP
+454 AAPAAAPAP
-469 SGPPVPASAPA
+469 SGASVPASAPA
-480 QSREKASVPNSE
+480 QPGEKASIPTSVTSGP
-492 KSSPSKPTPQSPPA
+492 KDLTPQPLPQAQLPA
-506 ARIERVAAPAE
+506 PQIERVSIPGDS
-517 NGLAGRLG
+517 GLAGRLG
-525 QLADTAFGKLIAR
+525 QLVDTAFGKLIAR

-587 SSTLAEAAR
+587 GSTLAEAAR
-596 GLKLNGSE
+596 GLKLKGNE
-604 IFDRKLQD
+604 MFDRRLQD

-626 ISDYVEGR
+626 IADYVEGR
-634 SDDLRAALRAASR
+634 SGDLRAALRAASR

-686 TYQPPAAAMAQAATA
+686 TYQQPVAAMAQAAAT
-701 SATTNKVEVNQTTQ
+701 SAAATKVEVNQTTQ

-723 PSAAGRAVEREQ
+723 PAAAGRAVEREQ

>member
-18 VDEKGLKNF
+18 VEEKGLKKF
-27 KEGVEGTTKGVKQLI
+27 KEGVEDTTKGVKQLI
-42 ATVSGAALTV
+42 TTISGAALTV

-57 AFASKLERLYFVS
+57 AFASKLERLYFVA

-78 NLRGF
+78 SLRGF

-117 LSTLG
+117 LATLG

-134 TVDIMSDLGK
+134 TVDIMSDLGGA
-144 SLANKPTWLAS
+144 LAKKPTWLAS

-177 KLLAQYREMS
+177 KLLKQYREMS
-187 KSTGLDKAADD
+187 KTTGLDKAADD

-207 GLGTSFEN
+207 GLGTTFEN

-227 IGPQLERFQRW
+227 IGPQLDRFQKW
-238 MDEHGDEIANRI
+238 MDEHGEQIANRI
-250 TDVANAVVKAAA
+250 ADIANAVLKAAEV
-262 AMGPPLA
+262 MGPPLA

-282 DGWSTKILLLGLALK
+282 NGWSTKILLLGVALK
-297 GLGVFKIVGGIWKIV
+297 ALGVFRIAKGIWKAAA
-312 GALRA
+312 ALRA
-317 GGAAA
+317 MGANGTGAA
-322 SGATGLLSAMGV
+322 SVISSVIGQVGSLIGLLGRLSAI
-334 ELAALASSAAAVGA
+334 AGA
-348 AFLGWKIGDGVRDQ
+348 AFAGWKIGDALRDSV
-362 IDGLITKLS
+362 DGWISKAS
-371 GGRFRSLWDIL
+371 GGKFRSIWDFL
-382 TLKDRRGLDSTG
+382 TGKDRRGLDATG

-405 DGGGAKLTP
+405 DGGGAKLTA
-414 PRTEQ
+414 PRG
-419 PTTLAPS
+419 APS
-426 DAQGPNPGRASSGAP
+426 ASS
-441 APAQA
+441 Q
-446 SAPAPAPA
+446 
-454 VAVAPAVASPVASAP
+454 
-469 SGPPVPASAPA
+469 VPAAVPA
-480 QSREKASVPNSE
+480 G
-492 KSSPSKPTPQSPPA
+492 A
-506 ARIERVAAPAE
+506 AGTMER
-517 NGLAGRLG
+517 
-525 QLADTAFGKLIAR
+525 LADTAFGRLISR

-553 YRAGTENL
+553 YRSGTENL

-587 SSTLAEAAR
+587 GGTLSEAASAM
-596 GLKLNGSE
+596 KLNGSE
-604 IFDRKLQD
+604 MFDRKLQD
-612 RIFEQYLVRNKRRA
+612 RIFSEYLVRNKRRA
-626 ISDYVEGR
+626 IADYVEGR
-634 SDDLRAALRAASR
+634 SGDLRAALRAASR

-664 KGNNRASISA
+664 KGNNRASITA

-686 TYQPPAAAMAQAATA
+686 TYQQPAAVAVQAAGSRA
-701 SATTNKVEVNQTTQ
+701 GGGRIEVNQTTQ

-735 RAVNSDLVR
+735 RAVNSDMVR
-744 NLQGVVA
+744 NLQGVIA

>member
-57 AFASKLERLYFVS
+57 AFASKLERLYFVA
-70 QRTGASAT
+70 QRTGAAETS
-78 NLRGF
+78 LKSL
-83 EFAARNMGVSAEAA
+83 EFAARNFGVSSEQAI
-97 TGTIE
+97 GTVE
-102 NLARFLRNNPAGEGY
+102 NLARMLRNVPGSEG
-117 LSTLG
+117 LLQQMG
-122 VQTRNANGELRD
+122 VQTRDANGKLRD
-134 TVDIMSDLGK
+134 SVDLLTDLG
-144 SLANKPTWLAS
+144 SQLAKLP
-155 QYGNILGID
+155 QYEANAYGGVFGID
-164 ENLMLAMRNGDFE
+164 ENLLLAMRNGDFD
-177 KLLAQYREMS
+177 KYVKQYREMS
-187 KSTGLDKAADD
+187 QSTGLDKASSDA
-198 SHRFMTQLR
+198 HKFMVSLR

-238 MDEHGDEIANRI
+238 MDEHGEEIANRI
-250 TDVANAVVKAAA
+250 TDVATAVVNAAA
-262 AMGPPLA
+262 AMAPVLA

-297 GLGVFKIVGGIWKIV
+297 ALGVFKIARGIWKIV

-317 GGAAA
+317 GGFAA
-322 SGATGLLSAMGV
+322 SGATGLLSAMGL
-334 ELAALASSAAAVGA
+334 ELGALASSAAAVGA
-348 AFLGWKIGDGVRDQ
+348 AFLGWKIGDGIRDQ

-382 TLKDRRGLDSTG
+382 TLQDRSGLDATG
-394 GYTQEEIDSVK
+394 GYTQAEIDSMK
-405 DGGGAKLTP
+405 DQGGAKLTA
-414 PRTEQ
+414 PRGAQ
-419 PTTLAPS
+419 SPAAQQAP
-426 DAQGPNPGRASSGAP
+426 AASS
-441 APAQA
+441 
-446 SAPAPAPA
+446 PA
-454 VAVAPAVASPVASAP
+454 VSASGGVAGAM
-469 SGPPVPASAPA
+469 
-480 QSREKASVPNSE
+480 
-492 KSSPSKPTPQSPPA
+492 
-506 ARIERVAAPAE
+506 ER
-517 NGLAGRLG
+517 
-525 QLADTAFGKLIAR
+525 LADTAFGKLIAR

-553 YRAGTENL
+553 YRADTENL

-587 SSTLAEAAR
+587 GDTLSDAASA
-596 GLKLNGSE
+596 LKLNGGE
-604 IFDRKLQD
+604 MFDRKLQD
-612 RIFEQYLVRNKRRA
+612 RIFSEYLVRNKRRSIA
-626 ISDYVEGR
+626 DYVEGR

-664 KGNNRASISA
+664 KGNNRASITA

-686 TYQPPAAAMAQAATA
+686 TYQQPPTAAAQMVNRGEASRSVEVKQDVRIEVNGVNDPAAAGREVARHQAQVANDMA
-701 SATTNKVEVNQTTQ
+701 
-715 IHVNGAGD
+715 
-723 PSAAGRAVEREQ
+723 REM
-735 RAVNSDLVR
+735 R
-744 NLQGVVA
+744 GVIA